1 MLKLTNDSIKNL
13 KRLAIA
19 GGLLSVVSG
28 LSGCSSLN
36 IGASEYGCSGMP
48 DGVQCMSVSD
58 VYAATND
65 GNVPLPMH
73 PDKSSTRSTRDGSSG
88 TNDANGRSTRGNKN
102 SASENKGKLGNDT
115 PDQILS
121 TTSDDVIDNYV
132 SPQLP
137 NKPIPIRTPAEV
149 MRIWVAP
156 WEDTNG
162 DLIVTGY
169 VYTEI
174 EPRRW
179 VIGDEKPKHD
189 PVIRPLE

>member
-1 MLKLTNDSIKNL
+1 MLKITNTSIKNL
-13 KRLAIA
+13 KRLAMA
-19 GGLLSVVSG
+19 GGLLTVVSG

-36 IGASEYGCSGMP
+36 IGESEYGCSGMP

-73 PDKSSTRSTRDGSSG
+73 PDKD
-88 TNDANGRSTRGNKN
+88 STRGGASTSNDTKSHSTRGARI
-102 SASENKGKLGNDT
+102 SASEKGSGSGNNAQ
-115 PDQILS
+115 DQILS
-121 TTSDDVIDNYV
+121 TTSEDVIDNYV

-179 VIGDEKPKHD
+179 VIGDEQPKHD